1 METQRP
7 QGERVSL
14 RTGTAGGAATLT
26 ILGLL
31 SIFGCPRNPMRPVS
45 PLPFVLLLAGLAGG
59 CVNDNT
65 RTATT
70 ETGDP
75 VTAQPPAAPE
85 PAAAAPDAPA
95 PVSTAD
101 PALAV
106 LENADVRF
114 KLHQL
119 LEFKPEGD
127 MISKPDP
134 SKKYIMAD
142 ISCENIGTRNVYP
155 AEYMLSAYLVDNKG
169 NKHSLPLSVKTVALF
184 DGNPANKYTKEQ
196 SQGFYRDNFAPAEKA
211 RGFLYGVE
219 VDKDVTLTKLVM
231 EARYLKASVD
241 LK

>member
-1 METQRP
+1 MKHVT
-7 QGERVSL
+7 
-14 RTGTAGGAATLT
+14 
-26 ILGLL
+26 
-31 SIFGCPRNPMRPVS
+31 
-45 PLPFVLLLAGLAGG
+45 PLFIAFLLAGLAGS
-59 CVNDNT
+59 CVTDQAQT
-65 RTATT
+65 STT
-70 ETGDP
+70 QPADSIAAP
-75 VTAQPPAAPE
+75 AAAQPP
-85 PAAAAPDAPA
+85 PAAEATGTPA
-95 PVSTAD
+95 PVSTAG

-127 MISKPDP
+127 VISKPDP
-134 SKKYIMAD
+134 SKKYVMTD

-184 DGNPANKYTKEQ
+184 DGNPANKYTQEQ
-196 SQGFYRDNFAPAEKA
+196 SQGFYRDNFGPGEKA

-231 EARYLKASVD
+231 EARDLKASVD

>member
-1 METQRP
+1 MKLVTP
-7 QGERVSL
+7 
-14 RTGTAGGAATLT
+14 
-26 ILGLL
+26 LL
-31 SIFGCPRNPMRPVS
+31 IAL
-45 PLPFVLLLAGLAGG
+45 LPAGLASG
-59 CVNDNT
+59 CATDQAQT
-65 RTATT
+65 STT
-70 ETGDP
+70 ERADSIAT
-75 VTAQPPAAPE
+75 
-85 PAAAAPDAPA
+85 PAAAQTPSMAEPTTAPA
-95 PVSTAD
+95 PVSTSD

-114 KLHQL
+114 KLYQL

-196 SQGFYRDNFAPAEKA
+196 SQGFYRDNFAPGEKA

>member
-1 METQRP
+1 MQH
-7 QGERVSL
+7 V
-14 RTGTAGGAATLT
+14 TLL
-26 ILGLL
+26 I
-31 SIFGCPRNPMRPVS
+31 IA
-45 PLPFVLLLAGLAGG
+45 LLLAGLWGG
-59 CVNDNT
+59 CATDQAQT
-65 RTATT
+65 TTAPKADSIAT
-70 ETGDP
+70 
-75 VTAQPPAAPE
+75 
-85 PAAAAPDAPA
+85 PAAAQTPSAAEATEEPA
-95 PVSTAD
+95 PVSTAG

-106 LENADVRF
+106 LENAHVRF

-127 MISKPDP
+127 VISKPDP

-196 SQGFYRDNFAPAEKA
+196 SQGFYRDNFGPGEKA

-231 EARYLKASVD
+231 EARDLKASVD

>member
-1 METQRP
+1 MP
-7 QGERVSL
+7 HVSSL
-14 RTGTAGGAATLT
+14 FIA
-26 ILGLL
+26 
-31 SIFGCPRNPMRPVS
+31 
-45 PLPFVLLLAGLAGG
+45 LLLAGLAGG
-59 CVNDNT
+59 CATDQAQ
-65 RTATT
+65 TATT
-70 ETGDP
+70 ETADSIAAP
-75 VTAQPPAAPE
+75 AAAQTPPAAE
-85 PAAAAPDAPA
+85 ATGAPA

-114 KLHQL
+114 ILHQL

-127 MISKPDP
+127 AISKPDP
-134 SKKYIMAD
+134 AKKYVIAD

-196 SQGFYRDNFAPAEKA
+196 SEGFYRDNFGPGEKA

-231 EARYLKASVD
+231 EARDLKASVE